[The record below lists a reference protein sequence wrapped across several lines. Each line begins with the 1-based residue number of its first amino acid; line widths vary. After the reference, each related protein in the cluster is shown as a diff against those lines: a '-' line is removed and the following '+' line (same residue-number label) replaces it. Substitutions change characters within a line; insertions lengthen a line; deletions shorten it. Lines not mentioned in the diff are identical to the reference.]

1 MTVGGHRAASL
12 RTGDASSGGSNSTSE
27 HHRVPCSTTDGGG
40 LIDVSR
46 ATWIRS
52 LELRSVS
59 TLEEATATPGEE
71 EGRRGGEGREGDT
84 HTERERVPCA
94 ISIRRVGEDRGDEH
108 NSTVMG
114 LLQMASRLSHLVR
127 GMRQNRQQ

>member
-59 TLEEATATPGEE
+59 TLEEATATSGEE
-71 EGRRGGEGREGDT
+71 DGRRGGEGREGDT
-84 HTERERVPCA
+84 HTERERESSVCHLDQT
-94 ISIRRVGEDRGDEH
+94 GGRG
-108 NSTVMG
+108 
-114 LLQMASRLSHLVR
+114 SR
-127 GMRQNRQQ
+127 